1 MICTPCSQ
9 AEDLISALRQHTA
22 LPELAKIAIVSQ
34 AYDLHGECPGCT
46 CRHVIPP
53 EVIGS

>member
-9 AEDLISALRQHTA
+9 AGDLISALRQNTA
-22 LPELAKIAIVSQ
+22 LPELAKIGTASQ
-34 AYDLHGECPGCT
+34 ASDLHGECPGCT
-46 CRHVIPP
+46 CQHVIPR